1 MVKLWG
7 GGGGGVGGEGSWI
20 TGQDVDML
28 STLKLM
34 LNENAALP
42 HSDLSL
48 PHLTTVFNL
57 ILVVYHDHIWA
68 VNLPFAVNFQ
78 YIRRLFLRKWATN
91 KWRGDTSLF

>member
-1 MVKLWG
+1 MWLSFFFG
-7 GGGGGVGGEGSWI
+7 GGSWI

-34 LNENAALP
+34 LNEKAALP
-42 HSDLSL
+42 HSNLSL

-57 ILVVYHDHIWA
+57 ILVVYHDYIWA